1 MKFFSTEKVNTG
13 RQPELD
19 LLKAVCIVAMIFNHT
34 LVDCAMSGGDPSNFG
49 FFDYIGYFINEI
61 LVVLIGAV
69 PFMMCMGIGMCYSK
83 KQEPKHYAV
92 RGLMLLTVAQLLN
105 LFRNVLPNLIAYWV
119 TDQQWFIAQTFLIL
133 QADILSFAGLS
144 LFLMALLKKLRLP
157 PGGIAAVGL
166 ALNFIA
172 FGIYYFVFTPEAF
185 AKVPENFMLSQFLG
199 YFVLTNAESY
209 FPLFCNFVF
218 VATGYWIGT
227 RYPYIEDKNG
237 LANRILMICLPISV
251 AYYAVRA
258 FVGIPI
264 LPEFQSD
271 FQYNMNPCTDAIG
284 AILNALIFLCILYK
298 ITRLTDNKVP
308 KLMAHFSYN
317 INAYYCVSFLFILP
331 MQTILM
337 ATRGQLMEDYLGM
350 IYAVVV
356 IVACY
361 FVIELYKGKIKP
373 QLQKLPS
380 FSGMVLMVVV
390 WSLTVATVIYAN
402 PKIEEH
408 ATIWNDYL
416 LPDVDEAVSEDSPS
430 DDASQDSPSD
440 DASQGAPSKNDG

>member
-1 MKFFSTEKVNTG
+1 MSFFAKTEVNRE

-34 LVDCAMSGGDPSNFG
+34 LVDCAMSGGDASNLEG
-49 FFDYIGYFINEI
+49 VFDYISYFINEI

-83 KQEPKHYAV
+83 RQEPKHYFV
-92 RGLMLLTVAQLLN
+92 RGIMLFTIAQLLN

-119 TDQQWFIAQTFLIL
+119 TEKQWFIAQTFLVL

-144 LFLMALLKKLRLP
+144 LFLMALLKKFKVP
-157 PGGIAAVGL
+157 PIGIAGIGL

-172 FGIYYFVFTPEAF
+172 FAIYYFVITPD
-185 AKVPENFMLSQFLG
+185 NFSETPSNFWLSQFLG
-199 YFVLTNAESY
+199 YFILTNAESY

-237 LANRILMICLPISV
+237 LANRILLICIPICTI
-251 AYYAVRA
+251 YYCTRA
-258 FVGIPI
+258 FVGIPF
-264 LPEFQSD
+264 LPAFQSD
-271 FQYNMNPCTDAIG
+271 FQYNMNPVTDAIG
-284 AILNALIFLCILYK
+284 AIMNALIFLCLLYK
-298 ITRLTDNKVP
+298 ITRLTKNKVP
-308 KLMAHFSYN
+308 KLLGHFSYN

-337 ATRGQLMEDYLGM
+337 ATQGHLMEDYLAL
-350 IYAVVV
+350 IYAVIV

-361 FVIELYKGKIKP
+361 FIIELWKGKLKP
-373 QLQKLPS
+373 QLKKLPPQA
-380 FSGMVLMVVV
+380 GYVLFIAV
-390 WSLTVATVIYAN
+390 WLLTVATVVYAN

-416 LPDVDEAVSEDSPS
+416 LPE
-430 DDASQDSPSD
+430 
-440 DASQGAPSKNDG
+440 